1 MVFGAGT
8 SHSIALPFWR
18 PDVDSVQSLDDIVR
32 VANAPVF
39 HMNELGLGRGIVGGD
54 MWRFETDA
62 RRMAALAGRVALGTP
77 PRDLPP
83 QLVTAAPML
92 DWRQLQRW
100 RVPESRIPDGA
111 TVLFRPPAPPSANRP
126 L

>member
-1 MVFGAGT
+1 M
-8 SHSIALPFWR
+8 H
-18 PDVDSVQSLDDIVR
+18 
-32 VANAPVF
+32 PVF
-39 HMNELGLGRGIVGGD
+39 HMNELGLGLGIVGGD

-62 RRMAALAGRVALGTP
+62 RRLAVLAGRVALGTP

-83 QLVTAAPML
+83 QFVTAAPML

-111 TVLFRPPAPPSANRP
+111 IVLFRPAAPAGVSRTLVVAGSRDSGRAARA
-126 L
+126 